1 MIIYNQGKGNKT
13 KFQEVNKM
21 VKNSKLQNRFKLS
34 SKVTVIVPA
43 TININ
48 EEIDNTPYV
57 DRVASLLS
65 DCFGGATATTT
76 LGYWKSPTMGLVK
89 EKSTTVF
96 AYCSE
101 SDLQNNIDK
110 VIDLCEELKTE
121 MSQDAI
127 ALEINGE
134 MYFI

>member
-1 MIIYNQGKGNKT
+1 MI
-13 KFQEVNKM
+13 
-21 VKNSKLQNRFKLS
+21 KNSKLQNLFKLS

-48 EEIDNTPYV
+48 EEIDNSAYV
-57 DRVASLLS
+57 DDVAKLFSE
-65 DCFGGATATTT
+65 CFGGATASQT
-76 LGYWKSPTMGLVK
+76 LGYWTSPTAGLVK

-101 SDLQNNIDK
+101 ADLQEHIEK
-110 VIDLCEELKTE
+110 VIDKCIELKET
-121 MSQDAI
+121 MKQDAI

>member
-1 MIIYNQGKGNKT
+1 MI
-13 KFQEVNKM
+13 
-21 VKNSKLQNRFKLS
+21 KNSKLQNLFKLS

-48 EEIDNTPYV
+48 EEIDNTV
-57 DRVASLLS
+57 FVEKVAALMST
-65 DCFGGATATTT
+65 CFGGATATQT
-76 LGYWKSPTMGLVK
+76 LGFWNSPTIGLVK

-96 AYCSE
+96 SYCQE
-101 SDLQNNIDK
+101 SDLQANIEK
-110 VIDLCEELKTE
+110 VIELCETLKND